1 MTARTTL
8 LRGRAFAQSLMVD
21 ACVIEHPVP
30 PITTNPVTGQAVTTY
45 VPVYAGPCKVGPS
58 SPSASEVGEAH
69 LATLAP
75 TIHVPATVLGVVE
88 EDRVTITA
96 SVYDP
101 DLVGKHWRVQGP
113 MQKTW
118 GTARRLQVIE
128 VTS

>member
-8 LRGRAFAQSLMVD
+8 VRGRAFAQSLMID
-21 ACVIEHPVP
+21 ACTIQHP
-30 PITTNPVTGQAVTTY
+30 TGLSTNPVTGAVTPTF
-45 VPVYAGPCKVGPS
+45 VPVYSGVCKVGPS
-58 SPSASEVGEAH
+58 TPAATEVAQAH

-75 TIHVPATVLGVVE
+75 TIHVPATVTGVVE
-88 EDRVTITA
+88 EDLVTITA

-101 DLVGKHWRVQGP
+101 DLVGKKFRVQGP
-113 MQKTW
+113 MQKSW

>member
-8 LRGRAFAQSLMVD
+8 VRGRAFAQTLMID
-21 ACVIEHPVP
+21 ACVIEHP
-30 PITTNPVTGQAVTTY
+30 TGLSTNPVTGAVTPTF
-45 VPVYAGPCKVGPS
+45 VPVYSGICKVGPS
-58 SPSASEVGEAH
+58 SPSGAEMGEAH
-69 LATLAP
+69 VATLAP
-75 TIHVPATVLGVVE
+75 TIHVPATVLNVVE

-101 DLVGKHWRVQGP
+101 DLVGKRFRVQGP
-113 MQKTW
+113 MQKSW